1 MRAIKHQ
8 TVNLSRK
15 DSRYLALAKK
25 VAQASEMRTMHG
37 AVVVH
42 GNRVLAV
49 GINKFRNDPKAIEEE
64 KIPEHGSVHAEADAL
79 ARVKDAHGATIY
91 VARINKQ
98 GAERMSRPCDVC
110 YEALIKAG
118 ISKIVFTNGEK

>member
-8 TVNLSRK
+8 SGNLSRK
-15 DSRYLALAKK
+15 DAKYLSLARKI
-25 VAQASEMRTMHG
+25 AQSSEMRTMHG
-37 AVVVH
+37 AVLVQ

-49 GINKFRNDPKAIEEE
+49 GINKFKNDPHSIEEE
-64 KIPEHGSVHAEADAL
+64 KIPDHGSVHAEADAL
-79 ARVKDAHGATIY
+79 SRVKETHGATIY

-98 GAERMSRPCDVC
+98 GDDRMSRPCDHC

-118 ISKIVFTNGEK
+118 IGKIIFTEGKI